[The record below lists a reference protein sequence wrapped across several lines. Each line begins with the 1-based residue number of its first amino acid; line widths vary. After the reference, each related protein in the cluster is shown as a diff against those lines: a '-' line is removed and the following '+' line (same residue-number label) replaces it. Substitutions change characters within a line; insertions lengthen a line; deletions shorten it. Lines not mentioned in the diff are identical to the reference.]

1 MNEKALRILEYPKI
15 ISLLMEKASSEP
27 GKELCQ
33 KLTPMT
39 DIAQIEEAQQQTA
52 DAFNRLVKGGRIHFS
67 GNKDLRFSI
76 RSLEIGSPLSASELI
91 KIAASLACATRAKA
105 FARSEHDE
113 ETQDS
118 LQTFFADLEP
128 LTPLQNEINRCILS
142 EEEIADDASSTLKHI
157 RRSINL
163 TNEKIHSQLTGMV
176 NSSYRTYL
184 QDAVITMRNNRYC
197 IPVKSEHKGNVPGMI
212 HDQSSTGSTLFI
224 EPAVVVNLNNQLK
237 ELALK
242 EKEEIEHIL
251 AELSASAGEHTTEL
265 ANNFRLLTQLDF
277 IFARAGLAI
286 DMNASRPLFNQNRY
300 IHIRKGRHPLL
311 DKKTVVPIDIHLG
324 KEFDL
329 LVVTGPNTG
338 GKTVS
343 LKTVGLF
350 TLMGQAGLHIPALD
364 RSELGVFTEVYADI
378 GDEQSIEQN
387 LSTFS
392 AHMTNTISIL
402 KNANE
407 NSLCIFDELGAG
419 TDPAEGAALAIA
431 ILKHLHDKGI
441 RTMATTHYSE
451 LKVFALTT
459 PYVENACCEFDVET
473 LRPTYK
479 LLIGIPGKSNA
490 FAISAKLGLPDEIIV
505 LAKEHIS
512 EEEESFEDLLANLE
526 SSRRTIENERNEIQ
540 RYKAEIESLKKKLE
554 QKQEHIDAQKDKI
567 LRTANE
573 EARKILQ
580 EAKDVADEAIRDF
593 QNVHVNKNFHTRFGK
608 KLAQK
613 VRDKI
618 SEKNAKLSVVSEKP
632 THKILKPN
640 QIKPGDM
647 VKVVSMGLK
656 GTVSSKPDAKG
667 DLFVQCGIIR
677 SKVNIKDLVLVNE
690 DLLSGNAAH
699 KKGFGNNHSTPKTG
713 GGNIGMSKAATISS
727 EINLLGMTVD
737 EALSEL
743 DKYLDDAYLSHAPSV
758 RIVHGKGTGA
768 LRQAVQKHLKRI
780 SYVKSYHLGEYGEGD
795 SGVTIVEFK

>member
-1 MNEKALRILEYPKI
+1 MNSKALRILEYHKI
-15 ISLLMEKASSEP
+15 INLLVDKASSAP

-33 KLTPMT
+33 KLEPMT
-39 DIAQIEEAQQQTA
+39 NLSEIEEAQKQTA
-52 DAFNRLVKGGRIHFS
+52 DAFTRLVKGGRIHFS
-67 GNKDLRFSI
+67 GNKDITFSI
-76 RSLEIGSPLSASELI
+76 KSLEIGSALSASELL
-91 KIAASLACATRAKA
+91 KISASLACATRAKA

-113 ETQDS
+113 EIEDS
-118 LQTFFADLEP
+118 LQAYFANLEP
-128 LTPLQNEINRCILS
+128 LTPLQNEINRCIIS

-163 TNEKIHSQLTGMV
+163 TNEKIHNQLTNMV
-176 NSSYRTYL
+176 NGSCRTYL

-197 IPVKSEHKGNVPGMI
+197 IPVKAEHKSNVPGMI
-212 HDQSSTGSTLFI
+212 HDQSATGSTLFI
-224 EPAVVVNLNNQLK
+224 EPTVIVNLNNQLK
-237 ELALK
+237 ELAMQ
-242 EKEEIEHIL
+242 EQEEIEKIL
-251 AELSASAGEHTTEL
+251 ATLSASAGEYTEVL
-265 ANNFRLLTQLDF
+265 ANNYRLLTKLDF
-277 IFARAGLAI
+277 IFAKAGLAV
-286 DMNASRPLFNQNRY
+286 DMNASRPLFNNDRY
-300 IHIRKGRHPLL
+300 INIRKGRHPLL
-311 DKKTVVPIDIHLG
+311 DKKKVVPIDINLG
-324 KEFDL
+324 KDFDL

-350 TLMGQAGLHIPALD
+350 TLMGQSGLHIPALD

-402 KNANE
+402 KNADE

-419 TDPAEGAALAIA
+419 TDPTEGAALAIA
-431 ILKHLHDKGI
+431 ILKHLHDRGI

-459 PYVENACCEFDVET
+459 SYVENACCEFDVET
-473 LRPTYK
+473 LRPTYR

-490 FAISAKLGLPDEIIV
+490 FAISSKLGLPDEIIES
-505 LAKEHIS
+505 AREHIS
-512 EEEESFEDLLANLE
+512 EEDESFEDLLADLE

-540 RYKAEIESLKKKLE
+540 SYKAEIASLKQKLE
-554 QKQEHIDAQKDKI
+554 QKQERLDSQKDKI
-567 LRTANE
+567 LREANE

-580 EAKDVADEAIRDF
+580 DAKDVADETIRNF
-593 QNVHVNKNFHTRFGK
+593 QNANLNKTSIKEMEKART
-608 KLAQK
+608 K

-618 SEKNAKLSVVSEKP
+618 SEKNAKLSAQAPKP

-677 SKVNIKDLVLVNE
+677 SKVNIKDLVLINE
-690 DLLSGNAAH
+690 DAMPGVANYKKSFGGAGSAKSSGS
-699 KKGFGNNHSTPKTG
+699 GR
-713 GGNIGMSKAATISS
+713 IGMSKTATIST
-727 EINLLGMTVD
+727 EINLLGKTVD
-737 EALSEL
+737 EAIAEL

-768 LRQAVQKHLKRI
+768 LRQAVQQHLKRI
-780 SYVKSYHLGEYGEGD
+780 SYVKSFHLGEYGEGD
-795 SGVTIVEFK
+795 AGVTIAEFK